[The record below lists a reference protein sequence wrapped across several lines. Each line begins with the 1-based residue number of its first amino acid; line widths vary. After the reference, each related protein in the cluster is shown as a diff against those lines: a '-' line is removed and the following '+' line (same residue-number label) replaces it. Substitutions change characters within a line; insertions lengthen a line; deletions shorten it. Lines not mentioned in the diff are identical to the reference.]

1 MNIELIEQ
9 APGTLPVTQLLY
21 QELDLIGSNPKI
33 LVWGLCLPGFIA
45 FVFVSFI
52 DFTIMWL
59 IIWFVGLALA
69 NA

>member
-33 LVWGLCLPGFIA
+33 LV
-45 FVFVSFI
+45 
-52 DFTIMWL
+52 
-59 IIWFVGLALA
+59 
-69 NA
+69 